1 MAVIDTS
8 VYLAIL
14 NPNEP
19 GHQASWAWYAR
30 TVRMGEPIVAPVILL
45 AEAAAALSRGV
56 GDAALAHRVVR
67 QLLRSKTIELVP
79 VTVVLAQQAAGIAA
93 DQRLRGCDAV
103 FVALAQQ
110 RADALFTLDR
120 QQLERGAA
128 VVTTR
133 QPV

>member
-1 MAVIDTS
+1 
-8 VYLAIL
+8 
-14 NPNEP
+14 
-19 GHQASWAWYAR
+19 
-30 TVRMGEPIVAPVILL
+30 VAPVILL

-67 QLLRSKTIELVP
+67 QLLQSKTIELVP
-79 VTVVLAQQAAGIAA
+79 VTGVLAQQAAILAA

-110 RADALFTLDR
+110 RADTLYTLDR

-128 VVTTR
+128 AVATR
-133 QPV
+133 QPD